1 MQKRYRIMADANGWS
16 LRGPLIT
23 GGTRGIGCPSLTFHF
38 AFTFLRFLFHDFG
51 LLGTFSIYFLLI
63 ELKPISLHDDVF
75 SLFLCR
81 YAVVEE
87 LAGPGATVHTCW
99 RNEVEIDKCLSEWHA
114 KGFAVIASV
123 CDGRDRAQR
132 EKLME
137 KVFSI
142 FNGKLNILV
151 SIHRVGCLYYTGR
164 VLNFCFYCGMAFRIL
179 DFGSWSLNSI
189 WILRTLYL

>member
-1 MQKRYRIMADANGWS
+1 MQTDGLSEA
-16 LRGPLIT
+16 PLIT

-87 LAGPGATVHTCW
+87 LAG
-99 RNEVEIDKCLSEWHA
+99 L
-114 KGFAVIASV
+114 VIASV

-137 KVFSI
+137 KIFSI
-142 FNGKLNILV
+142 FNGKLNIL
-151 SIHRVGCLYYTGR
+151 SLYGDGKNKRQSFGGGTQA
-164 VLNFCFYCGMAFRIL
+164 AF
-179 DFGSWSLNSI
+179 GTWA
-189 WILRTLYL
+189 WE